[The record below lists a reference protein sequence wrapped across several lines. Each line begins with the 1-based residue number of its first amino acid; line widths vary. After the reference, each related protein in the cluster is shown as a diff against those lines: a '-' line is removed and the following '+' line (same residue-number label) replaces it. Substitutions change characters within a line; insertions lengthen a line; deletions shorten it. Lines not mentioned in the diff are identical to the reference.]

1 MTSTPY
7 SSKTMA
13 TYKDIQ
19 RLTGLS
25 LSTISK
31 YYNGGSVR
39 QSNGEAIQR
48 AADELGFQI
57 NDFARSLRRGTSQT
71 VGVLLPAL
79 DNGFHLAIIA
89 GVEKYLQVHGVGV
102 IVVSSHPEERR
113 PGGAVDAL
121 RSKRVD
127 GIVAV
132 PSVHDAEALKQ
143 ADEAGIPV
151 VTVDRTFPGL
161 ETDHVQLD
169 NYAAGAMVAHYLL
182 DHRHKRI
189 AIIGGDHSVPSLT
202 ERHNGFL
209 DALEQRGVDRE
220 ESWSSENDLT
230 IEAGRRAVRLLLARG
245 NRPTAMF
252 AANYELTVG
261 ALIGLNE
268 SGLVVPDDMSFVGF
282 DIAEIAQVTRPPMA
296 TVVQPMAEIA
306 EHAAR
311 RILARMNS
319 SDAPRDMQTLPADLR
334 TGSSVRHLGQPAS
347 TAT

>member
-1 MTSTPY
+1 
-7 SSKTMA
+7 MA

-79 DNGFHLAIIA
+79 DNSFHLAIIA
-89 GVEKYLQVHGVGV
+89 GVEKYLQAHGVGV
-102 IVVSSHPEERR
+102 IVVSSHPEEERR
-113 PGGAVDAL
+113 PSGAVDAL

-132 PSVHDAEALKQ
+132 PSVHDADALKQ

-151 VTVDRTFPGL
+151 VTVDRTFSGL

-182 DHRHKRI
+182 DHRHNRI
-189 AIIGGDHSVPSLT
+189 AIIGGDHSVPSLI
-202 ERHNGFL
+202 ERHNGFF
-209 DALEQRGVDRE
+209 DALEQRGVGRQ
-220 ESWSSENDLT
+220 ESWSSENELT
-230 IEAGRRAVRLLLARG
+230 IEAGRRAVRILLARG
-245 NRPTAMF
+245 SRPTAIF

-268 SGLVVPDDMSFVGF
+268 SGLVVPDDLSFVGF
-282 DIAEIAQVTRPPMA
+282 DIAEIAQVTRPQMA

-311 RILARMNS
+311 RILTRMNS
-319 SDAPRDMQTLPADLR
+319 SDAPRDRQTLPSDLR